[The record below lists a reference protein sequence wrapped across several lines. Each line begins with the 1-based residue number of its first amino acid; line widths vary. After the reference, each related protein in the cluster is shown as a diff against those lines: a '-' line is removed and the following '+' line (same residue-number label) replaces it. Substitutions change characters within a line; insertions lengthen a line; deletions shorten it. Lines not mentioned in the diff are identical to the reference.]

1 MKINV
6 EENLIDQSEANSTLI
21 ENEIE
26 NFLGTTEGHKII
38 SDIELLKEM
47 GFDEKMINKVYI
59 LLRPQNIDRAID
71 YMTEIN
77 GIYNHNFFES
87 ANPKEKNLCFIFKK
101 RRQNHMDYIP
111 DLSREENNDE
121 EDIKKINEEIDKDN
135 NDNIDNNKDVKYV
148 MKK

>member
-38 SDIELLKEM
+38 ADIELLKEM

-77 GIYNHNFFES
+77 GIYNHNFFGS
-87 ANPKEKNLCFIFKK
+87 ANPKEKNLCVLFVKKETKSYGLYSCFIK
-101 RRQNHMDYIP
+101 RR
-111 DLSREENNDE
+111 
-121 EDIKKINEEIDKDN
+121 K
-135 NDNIDNNKDVKYV
+135 
-148 MKK
+148 

>member
-6 EENLIDQSEANSTLI
+6 EENLINQSEENSTLI

-26 NFLGTTEGHKII
+26 NFWGTTEGHKII

-87 ANPKEKNLCFIFKK
+87 ANLKEKIYVLFLKKGDKIIWIIFLI
-101 RRQNHMDYIP
+101 YP
-111 DLSREENNDE
+111 E
-121 EDIKKINEEIDKDN
+121 KKIM
-135 NDNIDNNKDVKYV
+135 
-148 MKK
+148 MKKI